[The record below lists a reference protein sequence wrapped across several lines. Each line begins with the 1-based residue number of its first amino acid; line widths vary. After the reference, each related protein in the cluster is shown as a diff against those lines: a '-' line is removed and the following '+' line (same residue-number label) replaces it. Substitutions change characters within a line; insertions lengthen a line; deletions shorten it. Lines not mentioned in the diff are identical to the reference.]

1 MGRTETAK
9 SKDLERSMNM
19 QVRMLTF
26 AEHLQHMEMIDNLD
40 DERRKEYQGAIIWHN
55 SMQRSFF
62 KRSREAINQINE
74 PISKDIFS
82 IVKEFISILDEWETF
97 HRDFHNKIKNNQE
110 QENIYE
116 QHEDDTRKFLI
127 AYSEQCRERLSKEN
141 RDIEEKLI
149 LENVLKSMSKK

>member
-40 DERRKEYQGAIIWHN
+40 DERRKEYQGSIIWHN

-82 IVKEFISILDEWETF
+82 IVKEFIVILNEWETF
-97 HRDFHNKIKNNQE
+97 HHDFHSKIKNNQD
-110 QENIYE
+110 QEKIYE
-116 QHEDDTRKFLI
+116 QHEDDTRRFLI
-127 AYSEQCRERLSKEN
+127 AYSEQCKERLSKEN